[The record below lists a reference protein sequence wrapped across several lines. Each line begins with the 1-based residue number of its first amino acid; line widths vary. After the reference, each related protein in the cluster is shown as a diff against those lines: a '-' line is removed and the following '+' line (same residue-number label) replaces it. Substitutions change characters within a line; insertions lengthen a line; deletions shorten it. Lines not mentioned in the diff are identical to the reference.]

1 MDRSVSRPRRFTE
14 NRIAWG
20 NNNRIRQVFPVKND
34 PAASP
39 APDQIALTHILSDI
53 SKLSKISK
61 RESRGSPSIESNR
74 GDRYRIEQCFVDCH
88 VHRRRVLVVVIIS
101 TQGREQ
107 APCRLL
113 TFVIPNEVEE
123 SLTASGAGNIESCL
137 DFARHDNYVRS
148 SSRIFAAA

>member
-20 NNNRIRQVFPVKND
+20 NNNRIRQVFSVKND

-39 APDQIALTHILSDI
+39 APDQIALTHIVSDI

-61 RESRGSPSIESNR
+61 RQSRGSPSIESNR

-88 VHRRRVLVVVIIS
+88 VHRRRVLVVVIINVERS
-101 TQGREQ
+101 EK
-107 APCRLL
+107 PLCHFLL
-113 TFVIPNEVEE
+113 
-123 SLTASGAGNIESCL
+123 
-137 DFARHDNYVRS
+137 
-148 SSRIFAAA
+148 